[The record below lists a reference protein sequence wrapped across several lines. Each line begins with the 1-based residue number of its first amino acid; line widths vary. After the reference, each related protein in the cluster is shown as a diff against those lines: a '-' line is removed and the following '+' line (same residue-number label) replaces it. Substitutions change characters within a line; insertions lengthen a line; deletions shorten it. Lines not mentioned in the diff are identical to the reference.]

1 MRHAKAIKSGFSSDY
16 ERDLEERGK
25 KDAATMAIA
34 LHKSN
39 IKPDLIVASPSTR
52 TKRTALIVAKEL
64 NLEPQNLEFE
74 TSIYEAEINDLMH
87 VIRSFN
93 DTYKSILLIG
103 HNPSMTGIVGYL
115 TNTFLDHLPTS
126 GIVVVDLQES
136 TWKQTQSRKGRV
148 VWSLSPKGVTLT

>member
-1 MRHAKAIKSGFSSDY
+1 MRHAKATKGSFNSDY

-25 KDAATMAIA
+25 KDAAAMATA

-52 TKRTALIVAKEL
+52 TKKTALIVAKEL
-64 NLEPQNLEFE
+64 NLDLQNIEFE

-93 DTYKSILLIG
+93 DKHKTILLIG

-136 TWKQTQSRKGRV
+136 TWKQTQNRKGRV
-148 VWSLSPKGVTLT
+148 IWSLSPKGVTLT